1 MTRIVWVKHGDKNCK
16 CAADDCTPSEWQW
29 GAVYSFYKTTT
40 TTTST
45 TSTMTTTTTGGPTFQ
60 EGGAGCCRDSAG
72 LSPAYSHER
81 LFKRPIW
88 DQSYGYYVSPP
99 WSSLEELEESI
110 QSNCLR
116 EPTCSGYQ
124 KLSCTTSWMEGGKGI
139 LVSHQNAMSDT
150 IAIRTSPTRF
160 ATTWGT
166 AVRPMW

>member
-1 MTRIVWVKHGDKNCK
+1 M
-16 CAADDCTPSEWQW
+16 
-29 GAVYSFYKTTT
+29 AVGSGLQFYKTTT

-45 TSTMTTTTTGGPTFQ
+45 TSTDNYNNWWTHIPRRRSWVL
-60 EGGAGCCRDSAG
+60 RDSAG

-124 KLSCTTSWMEGGKGI
+124 KLSCTTSWMEGGSGI

-150 IAIRTSPTRF
+150 MQFGLPQLALQQLGGQRF
-160 ATTWGT
+160 GQCGDGDAWD
-166 AVRPMW
+166 A